1 MLRILSRVLRP
12 FALLSLLAVAPVA
25 SGAPG
30 KATLEVAPRN
40 TLRPVTPWLYRG
52 SDIPPDR
59 AWTFGELPNGVR
71 YAVRRNGVPPRQ
83 VSIRVAID
91 AGSLT
96 EEASERGFAHF
107 NEHLSFRG
115 SKYIADGEAIRT
127 WQRLGATFGSDTNA
141 STTPTQTIYKLDL
154 PSATAQGLDDSVK
167 ILSGMI
173 AAPNIT
179 ASTVDTERRTILAEQ
194 RERASAQQR
203 LIDASSAVFYAGQ
216 RLGQGS
222 TIGETTAIEK
232 ATAASLRAFR
242 DRWYRPS
249 NTLVVIAGDAD
260 PAVFEDLI
268 KKYFSDWKAPTPP
281 RALPSYGRPDRG
293 GSRTA
298 VLVEPGLPTIVNLAV
313 LRPWFQK
320 NDTIEYNRGKLTDSL
335 ALRIINRR
343 LERRARAGGS
353 FLSAGVF
360 QDDVSRSADGTFVQI
375 VPIGNDWAAAL
386 RDVRAVIA
394 DAMVHPAAQDEID
407 REAAEFASSLQ
418 QSVETSV
425 NDNGGELADNLVE
438 AVNIRETVAS
448 PDVARDVFSNMK
460 ARLTPA
466 AMLASTRKL
475 MSGTPLRGVL
485 SLPVA
490 DPNAAAAFAKAVSA
504 DVVAGPATTAIAAV
518 TFDRLPKLG
527 APGTIVKRGALPNVG
542 LQTVEFANGV
552 KLVLYPHETEAGRI
566 FVSAR
571 FGAGMKALP
580 ADRPNLSFAAE
591 GALLAGGIGDL
602 GQEELDRL
610 TSARK
615 ISLDFNIEDDAF
627 ILRGTTRPADLDD
640 QLKLMAT
647 QFAFP
652 RWDAAP
658 VSRIRAA
665 LLNGF
670 DSTRA
675 SPSAVLNR
683 DLQGL
688 LHGGDPR
695 WTAPS
700 RAQIEALTPESFRA
714 QFAPLLAAGPIELSI
729 YGDIDPDKV
738 IAAAAATF
746 GALAPR
752 PASVIIPGSA
762 SAAGPKPTPQPLTLT
777 HSGAPDQA
785 AGVLAWPTAGGLEDV
800 YESRKL
806 DILAQIFNDRLF
818 DQLRGEEGA
827 AYSPSVGSS
836 WPVGMAGGG
845 AVVVLSQLKPGATER
860 FFAISRG
867 IAADLVARPVSADE
881 LARAVGP
888 MRQLIQRASTGSSFW
903 LSQLSGV
910 TSDPRKEGALLSL
923 SSDYARITPA
933 ELQATAKRWLDPGK
947 EFRLVVLPK
956 GK

>member
-1 MLRILSRVLRP
+1 MPVILTRLVRS
-12 FALLSLLAVAPVA
+12 FALFLLLAVAPA
-25 SGAPG
+25 AFAAPG
-30 KATLEVAPRN
+30 KSSIEARPRN
-40 TLRPVTPWLYRG
+40 SQTLATPWLYRG

-91 AGSLT
+91 AGSLA
-96 EEASERGFAHF
+96 EEPNERGFAHF

-154 PSATAQGLDDSVK
+154 PSATLQGIDDSIK

-194 RERASAQQR
+194 RERSGPQQR
-203 LIDASSAVFYAGQ
+203 LADASSALFFAGQ

-222 TIGETTAIEK
+222 TIGETAAIEK
-232 ATAASLRAFR
+232 ATVATMRAFR

-260 PAVFEDLI
+260 PALFEDLI

-281 RALPSYGRPDRG
+281 RALPSYGKPDPKAP
-293 GSRTA
+293 RTS
-298 VLVEPGLPTIVNLAV
+298 VVVEPGLPTIVSLAV

-353 FLSAGVF
+353 FLSAGMF
-360 QDDVSRSADGTFVQI
+360 QDDVSRSADGTFIQI

-394 DAMVHPAAQDEID
+394 DAMMHPAAQDEID

-418 QSVETSV
+418 QSVETSS
-425 NDNGGELADNLVE
+425 NDNGNELADNLIE

-448 PDVARDVFSNMK
+448 PEVARDVFSNMK

-475 MSGTPLRGVL
+475 MTGTPLRGLL
-485 SLPVA
+485 SLPAA
-490 DPNAAAAFAKAVSA
+490 DPGAAAAFAKAVTEG
-504 DVVAGPATTAIAAV
+504 VQAGPSTAVVAAV

-527 APGTIVKRGALPNVG
+527 ASGTIVKRGSLPSVG
-542 LQTVEFANGV
+542 LQTVDFANGV
-552 KLVLYPHETEAGRI
+552 KLVLYPHETESGRI

-580 ADRPNLSFAAE
+580 SDRPNLSFAAE

-615 ISLDFNIEDDAF
+615 INLDFNIEDDAF

-647 QFAFP
+647 QLAFP

-658 VSRIRAA
+658 VQRIRAA

-670 DSTRA
+670 DGTRA
-675 SPSAVLNR
+675 SPNAVINR

-695 WTAPS
+695 WALPS
-700 RAQIEALTPESFRA
+700 RAQIEALTAEAFRA
-714 QFAPLLAAGPIELSI
+714 QFEPLLATGPIELSI
-729 YGDIDPDKV
+729 YGDIDVEKAV
-738 IAAAAATF
+738 AAAAATF

-752 PASVIIPGSA
+752 PAPVIAPANA
-762 SAAGPKPTPQPLTLT
+762 STSGPNPTAQPVTLT
-777 HSGAPDQA
+777 HNGPSDQA
-785 AGVLAWPTAGGLEDV
+785 AAVLAWPTAGGLDEI

-806 DILAQIFNDRLF
+806 DMLAQIFNDRIF
-818 DQLRGEEGA
+818 DQLRSEEGA

-836 WPVGMAGGG
+836 WPVGMNGGG
-845 AVVVLSQLKPGATER
+845 SVVVLSQLKPAAIDR

-867 IAADLVARPVSADE
+867 IAADLVAKPVSADE

-903 LSQLSGV
+903 LSQLSGI
-910 TSDPRKEGALLSL
+910 TSEPRKESALLTL

-933 ELQATAKRWLDPGK
+933 ELQATARRWLDPAK
-947 EFRLVVLPK
+947 EFRLVVLPATK
-956 GK
+956 